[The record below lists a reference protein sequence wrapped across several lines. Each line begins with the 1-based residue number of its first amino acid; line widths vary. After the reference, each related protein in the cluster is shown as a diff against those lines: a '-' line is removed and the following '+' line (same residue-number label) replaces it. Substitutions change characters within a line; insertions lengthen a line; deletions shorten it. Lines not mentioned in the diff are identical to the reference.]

1 MGDSKWTILDILTQ
15 SWPRCDKSGGFQV
28 KGLRQD
34 VFAEGAMI
42 MQHLDKLTATSDNRI
57 EEEALGL

>member
-1 MGDSKWTILDILTQ
+1 MTGS
-15 SWPRCDKSGGFQV
+15 FQV